1 MQTNIRQQLSD
12 ALARISDTY
21 AQMLNDR
28 MTRIEREPTPFFQR
42 RSIYRIEHMNPRKP
56 FVFYAGFAPGEEA
69 YLLTDQPENFVRL
82 AQADGIS
89 IQTPEAALDY
99 AKTYLRVTRSMS
111 RLIYIVETV
120 ADVRFRPNLMGDAS
134 NVKNAFVQ
142 KYWTIIT
149 PPSAQREGGGYVV
162 SAFVV
167 QEQALEK
174 YVLSVEESGGIRA
187 SITTLER
194 NLPLVYG
201 L

>member
-1 MQTNIRQQLSD
+1 MQIDIRQQLSD

-21 AQMLNDR
+21 AQMLKDR

-42 RSIYRIEHMNPRKP
+42 HSIYRVEHMNPRKP
-56 FVFYAGFAPGEEA
+56 FVFYVGFAPGEDA

-82 AQADGIS
+82 AQADGVS
-89 IQTPEAALDY
+89 IQALEAALDY

-111 RLIYIVETV
+111 RLTYIVETV
-120 ADVRFRPNLMGDAS
+120 ADIRFRPNLTGDAS
-134 NVKNAFVQ
+134 SVKDAFVQ
-142 KYWTIIT
+142 KYQTIIT
-149 PPSAQREGGGYVV
+149 PPSAQHEGEDYIV

-167 QEQALEK
+167 QEQTLEK
-174 YVLSVEESGGIRA
+174 YTLSVEKKGGIRA
-187 SITTLER
+187 SITMLER